1 MMKKITQ
8 TLLLVFSSLLLLI
21 SVTVSA
27 SAQRRESGREAY
39 LRRFSYTVSG
49 TIRWN
54 KELGVLPMGPG
65 NSQPVVY
72 PCSIFTVAALNANT
86 NKPVAYTDQ
95 VNSPF
100 QRADEGNYYVCR
112 YSLKVPANTGLYI
125 LATMGGILGLPEE
138 DRNSMLIKD
147 AWIGGSRP
155 KPPAGAERS
164 FTGHQYVTLAGRR
177 SRAIVNFEMVYAP
190 SGPH

>member
-1 MMKKITQ
+1 MKKIVQ
-8 TLLLVFSSLLLLI
+8 TLLLICSSLLLLI
-21 SVTVSA
+21 SITVSA
-27 SAQRRESGREAY
+27 SAQRGESGRDRY
-39 LRRFSYTVSG
+39 GRRFDYIVSG
-49 TIRWN
+49 TIRW
-54 KELGVLPMGPG
+54 KKDKGVAPMGPG

-72 PCSIFTVAALNANT
+72 PCSIFTVAALNSNT

-95 VNSPF
+95 GNSPF
-100 QRADEGNYYVCR
+100 QRADEGDYYVCR
-112 YSLKVPANTGLYI
+112 YSLKVPENTGLYI

-138 DRNSMLIKD
+138 DRNSMFITD
-147 AWIGGSRP
+147 AWIGGSRS